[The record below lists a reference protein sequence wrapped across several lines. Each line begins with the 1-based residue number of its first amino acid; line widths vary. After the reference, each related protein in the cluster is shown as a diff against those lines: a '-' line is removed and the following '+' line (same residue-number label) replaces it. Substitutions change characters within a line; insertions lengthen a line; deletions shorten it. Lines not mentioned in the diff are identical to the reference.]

1 MKSKISICP
10 VIRIL
15 LITVFSAIS
24 SYCLAIVM
32 YGRSVV
38 YDRPTIRTAI
48 LMLIL
53 CFIVSM
59 MIVRSRVKSREMLF
73 KKYADVVH
81 VTKHRLFGLL
91 ICCVFLFACAFY
103 LNHCA
108 GGYATIYVNKIN
120 NALHDWNSPMLRLL
134 FCALPVW
141 FTTPQL
147 SATFIDIKDL
157 HVLQVPGIIT
167 LVLASACFVMVMRS
181 ISFQRRLL
189 IFKEVSNDTNS

>member
-1 MKSKISICP
+1 MKSKISVFP

-15 LITVFSAIS
+15 LVTVLSAIS
-24 SYCLAIVM
+24 SYCLAIM
-32 YGRSVV
+32 LYGRSVV

-48 LMLIL
+48 LTFLICL
-53 CFIVSM
+53 IISTQ
-59 MIVRSRVKSREMLF
+59 IIQSRVKSREMLF
-73 KKYADVVH
+73 QKYSDVVH
-81 VTKHRLFGLL
+81 VTKHRLIGLL
-91 ICCVFLFACAFY
+91 ICGAFLFVCAFY

-108 GGYATIYVNKIN
+108 CDYATVYVTKIN

-157 HVLQVPGIIT
+157 HMLQVPGVIS
-167 LVLASACFVMVMRS
+167 LVLASACFVIVMRS

-189 IFKEVSNDTNS
+189 MFKEVSDDTDS